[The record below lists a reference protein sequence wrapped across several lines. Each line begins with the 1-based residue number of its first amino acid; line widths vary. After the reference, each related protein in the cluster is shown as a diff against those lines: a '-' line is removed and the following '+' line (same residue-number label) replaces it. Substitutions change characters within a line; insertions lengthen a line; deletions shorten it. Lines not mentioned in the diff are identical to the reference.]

1 MNRIIILIV
10 RGIQLFPLLMGSLL
24 SKKIFTYVWN
34 KYYTIDLPK
43 SLFNLCVQWL
53 LYVGNKLNLS
63 YRQVNV
69 LIFCIIWPTITLV
82 SVILNIVLLS
92 ITINP

>member
-1 MNRIIILIV
+1 MV
-10 RGIQLFPLLMGSLL
+10 EGTQLFPLLMGSLL
-24 SKKIFTYVWN
+24 SKKIFTYVWD

-43 SLFNLCVQWL
+43 TPFNLCVQWL

-63 YRQVNV
+63 YQQVNV

-82 SVILNIVLLS
+82 SVALNIVLLS
-92 ITINP
+92 IIINL